1 MSPSRPP
8 DRTRLVLASLACA
21 CVAVG
26 LLWGLRWAFEGRV
39 AAGHMSPDAA
49 MDAMARFVA
58 LLYSLGAIVA
68 AALAALLAWIAKR
81 TRDTRLWP
89 PSGSWPVPRPI
100 TDDEA
105 KRFGRRLH
113 GAAAVAGGVAVA
125 ALLAA
130 LT

>member
-1 MSPSRPP
+1 MSPSSPP
-8 DRTRLVLASLACA
+8 DRTRLILASLACA
-21 CVAVG
+21 CVIVG
-26 LLWGLRWAFEGRV
+26 LLWGLQWAFEGRV

-49 MDAMARFVA
+49 IESMARFVA
-58 LLYSLGAIVA
+58 LLYLLGAVVA
-68 AALAALLAWIAKR
+68 AVLAGLLAWIAKR

-105 KRFGRRLH
+105 RRFVRRLH
-113 GAAAVAGGVAVA
+113 AAAAAAVGVTVA

-130 LT
+130 LL